1 MCYGILLNPEHD
13 ATHIGEDMKVDKLT
27 YKIDGLEAD
36 FTEPKQIELLQ
47 HLDALLKDWKITA
60 NTYRK
65 AIEMLH
71 ESKNK

>member
-1 MCYGILLNPEHD
+1 MCYGVLLNLEHD
-13 ATHIGEDMKVDKLT
+13 ASYIGENMKIDKLT

-36 FTEPKQIELLQ
+36 FMDEDQIELVQ

-65 AIEMLH
+65 AIEMLY